1 MHSKSFFILIIILL
15 SSSGILIID
24 DVNAINNDMNKS
36 ISVRNMTKIVDDNE
50 LISDT
55 EAENPYPDL
64 IVETSNNSGILFRSF
79 FKRKVIDIYDPIEK
93 FYILEQENH
102 EFIPVFLSKNMLIF
116 PINGV
121 KLQNRGKYAT
131 FDFDNFYCIII

>member
-102 EFIPVFLSKNMLIF
+102 EF
-116 PINGV
+116 
-121 KLQNRGKYAT
+121 
-131 FDFDNFYCIII
+131 